1 MDKTARILIIDDD
14 ERICESIST
23 VLTEEGYVVD
33 VAKNGKEAIDL
44 SHSRFYNLAIIDWRL
59 PDIEGTKLLGELKE
73 TTPKMPKIML
83 TGYPSMSNAIDAV
96 NNRADSFL
104 MKPVR
109 MEILLEKIKE
119 LLKQQDEQ
127 NKFSEEKMANF
138 IESKAK
144 MLTNSTQL
152 GNGL

>member
-23 VLTEEGYVVD
+23 VLTEEGYVVE

-44 SHSRFYNLAIIDWRL
+44 SYSRFYNLAIIDWRL

-127 NKFSEEKMANF
+127 NEFSEEQMANF

>member
-14 ERICESIST
+14 ERICESLST
-23 VLTEEGYVVD
+23 VLKEEGYVVE
-33 VAKNGKEAIDL
+33 VAKNGKEAIDM

-59 PDIEGTKLLGELKE
+59 PDIEGTKLLGALKE

-83 TGYPSMSNAIDAV
+83 TGYPSMSNAIAAV

-104 MKPVR
+104 MKPVS

-144 MLTNSTQL
+144 MLTNSIQL